1 MSATAGRRFLDLRAM
16 ASLEHLRFTTK
27 NRIEGSFGGRHR
39 SRKLGGAGEFVD
51 FRDYSA
57 GEDLRRLDWKVLART
72 GKTYIRL
79 HQDETNVRGML
90 VIDSSQSMT
99 FGATSPR
106 STAGSKLEYVQH
118 LMTALSYV
126 ISHGQDQVGLA
137 VVASRLREFVPPAGT
152 PSHLGYLHDV
162 IEKVSGEP
170 ARTMSA
176 GLRELFKRF
185 TRRGVLVVASDFLVD
200 DLDQTFAALRL
211 FRHRQSEV
219 VVLHIVHP
227 HEAKLPTGRAY
238 RFEGMEWPQ
247 SVNCSPA
254 EIHDAY
260 ARRFEEH
267 CQLVRQMA
275 LTAGC
280 DYRRVSTADS
290 YLQTLQTF
298 LVERAG

>member
-106 STAGSKLEYVQH
+106 STAGGPRGSR
-118 LMTALSYV
+118 
-126 ISHGQDQVGLA
+126 
-137 VVASRLREFVPPAGT
+137 ASPRA
-152 PSHLGYLHDV
+152 
-162 IEKVSGEP
+162 
-170 ARTMSA
+170 
-176 GLRELFKRF
+176 
-185 TRRGVLVVASDFLVD
+185 RRGGRP
-200 DLDQTFAALRL
+200 AARGS
-211 FRHRQSEV
+211 RRW
-219 VVLHIVHP
+219 
-227 HEAKLPTGRAY
+227 GR
-238 RFEGMEWPQ
+238 RP
-247 SVNCSPA
+247 C
-254 EIHDAY
+254 
-260 ARRFEEH
+260 R
-267 CQLVRQMA
+267 
-275 LTAGC
+275 
-280 DYRRVSTADS
+280 
-290 YLQTLQTF
+290 
-298 LVERAG
+298 